1 LELRQLRYLIGIIDY
16 GSFSKASAQLH
27 VAQPALSQQIAHL
40 EIELHCALLVRT
52 SQGVVP
58 TEAGLRL
65 YRQGQTILRQ
75 VAQARA
81 EALGE
86 KNLAGSATLGLPTS
100 TMTIL
105 ALPLLYHVQAV
116 LPGVRLKLV
125 ESLSGHLL
133 EMLLNGRLDC
143 AILFRDTPAKGI
155 TVEKIA
161 EEDLYEVS
169 ATPASESLEIPLRE
183 LADVPHAIP
192 SHPHRM
198 RDIVEEVFRSH
209 GVSLNI
215 VAEVDSLP
223 TLRGIA
229 ASGFA
234 NVILPQS
241 ALVEPSAEGRFYARL
256 IVDPVIRRPLALCRP
271 QGISQERVV
280 DAVANC
286 LKQVLADLIKSGRW
300 QGARLAA
307 DLKS

>member
-65 YRQGQTILRQ
+65 YRHAQTILRQ
-75 VAQARA
+75 VAQART

-86 KNLAGSATLGLPTS
+86 KELAGSATLGLPTS
-100 TMTIL
+100 AMTIL
-105 ALPLLYHVQAV
+105 ALPLLHHAQAV
-116 LPGVRLKLV
+116 LPDVRLKLV

-143 AILFRDTPAKGI
+143 AILFRDTAAKGI

-169 ATPASESLEIPLRE
+169 ATANESSEVSLKE
-183 LADVPHAIP
+183 LANVPHAIP

-209 GVSLNI
+209 GVPLNI

-256 IVDPVIRRPLALCRP
+256 IVDPVITRPLALCRP

-280 DAVANC
+280 DAVADC
-286 LKQVLADLIKSGRW
+286 LKQVLAGLIKSGRW
-300 QGARLAA
+300 QGARLATE
-307 DLKS
+307 LKP

>member
-40 EIELHCALLVRT
+40 EIELGCALLVRT

-65 YRQGQTILRQ
+65 YRQAQTILRQ

-81 EALGE
+81 DALGGKE
-86 KNLAGSATLGLPTS
+86 LVGSATLGLPTS

-105 ALPLLYHVQAV
+105 ALPLLHQVRAV

-133 EMLLNGRLDC
+133 ELLLNGRLDS

-161 EEDLYEVS
+161 EEDLYEIS
-169 ATPASESLEIPLRE
+169 ATPSESPEVPLRQ
-183 LADVPHAIP
+183 LADVPHALP
-192 SHPHRM
+192 SRPHRM
-198 RDIVEEVFRSH
+198 REIVEDVFQSH
-209 GVSLNI
+209 GLHLNI

-223 TLRGIA
+223 TLRAIA

-241 ALVEPSAEGRFYARL
+241 ALVEPSAEGRFYAQL
-256 IVDPVIRRPLALCRP
+256 IVDPMITRPLSLCRP

-280 DAVANC
+280 DAIADC
-286 LKQVLADLIKSGRW
+286 LKQVVANLIQSGRW
-300 QGARLAA
+300 RGARLVT
-307 DLKS
+307 LTP